1 MREYPLSDIKKGE
14 FLYITRL
21 LTKGELRQRLLDLGF
36 VPGTKIECVR
46 ISPFGE
52 PKAFFIRG
60 SVIALRKEDSEAIL
74 GVKNFAT

>member
-1 MREYPLSDIKKGE
+1 MWEYPLSNIKKGE
-14 FLYITRL
+14 KFYITRL

-46 ISPFGE
+46 ISPFGD
-52 PKAFFIRG
+52 PKAFSIRG
-60 SVIALRKEDSEAIL
+60 TVIALRKEDSEAIL